1 MYQNLENR
9 FSQCLKHIPKAIL
22 AQNKIGLEKESL
34 RVAPNGSI
42 AQTPHPKSLGSAL
55 THPHITTDYSEALLE
70 FVTPPYQDKQQ
81 MMAFLRD
88 CQTFVYSGME
98 DEFLWASS
106 MPCVLAGAPS
116 IPIAEYGNSNV
127 GRMKNVYRR
136 GLGHRYGRVMQVIAG
151 IHYNFSFADEF
162 WLHYQALCKNSDDPK
177 TFVSESYFKVIRNF
191 QRFGWL
197 IPYLFG
203 ASPAVCK
210 SFLHNVETDMENFD
224 KTTFYYPYA
233 TSLRMSDIGYQNS
246 KEDESGIKV
255 NYDSVN
261 QYVES
266 LRHAITTPHEPF
278 SKMGVKI
285 NGEYEQLNA
294 NLLQIENEYYSSVRP
309 KQILE
314 NMEMPINA
322 LRSRGVQYIELRS
335 LDINVFEPCGIS
347 DKALYFLEAFML
359 FCLMNDSSPIS
370 EQEHQMISANI
381 QDVARKGRQP
391 DLMLQRK
398 EGSVSLKNWA
408 NEIFDHMQGV
418 CDLLD
423 QNIQQSSMQLTYG
436 EILKHY
442 KERVADPDVTPSA
455 QILNQMRENKEGFF
469 DFSLRKSEEHLDY
482 FKSLELSDEKMKFFK
497 KLSTNSLEKQKQIE
511 NNEEQSFESFL
522 TEYFSHAMPK

>member
-1 MYQNLENR
+1 LYQQLEKR
-9 FSQCLKHIPKAIL
+9 LSRSLKQIPKAVL
-22 AQNKIGLEKESL
+22 AQSQIGLEKESL

-42 AQTPHPKSLGSAL
+42 AQTPHPAIFGSAL

-70 FVTPPYQDKQQ
+70 FVTPPFQEKQQ
-81 MMAFLRD
+81 VLSFLRD
-88 CQTFVYSGME
+88 CQTFVYEGLS

-116 IPIAEYGNSNV
+116 IPIAEYGSSNL
-127 GRMKNVYRR
+127 GKMKNVYRR

-151 IHYNFSFADEF
+151 IHYNFSFADDF
-162 WLHYQALCKNSDDPK
+162 WLHYKDLCKNSDDIS
-177 TFVSESYFKVIRNF
+177 TFISESYFNLIRNF
-191 QRFGWL
+191 QRYGWL

-224 KTTFYYPYA
+224 ETTFYYPYA

-255 NYDSVN
+255 NYDSVT

-278 SKMGVKI
+278 SEMGVKV

-309 KQILE
+309 KQLLE

-322 LRSRGVQYIELRS
+322 LRSRGVRYIELRS
-335 LDINVFEPCGIS
+335 LDVNIFEPCGIS
-347 DKALYFLEAFML
+347 DKALYFLEAFVV
-359 FCLMNDSSPIS
+359 FCLMKDSPPIS
-370 EQEHQMISANI
+370 TEEHNQISKNI
-381 QDVARKGRQP
+381 QDVAHMGRKPG
-391 DLMLQRK
+391 LKLQRDG
-398 EGSVSLKNWA
+398 ESISLNSWA
-408 NEIFDHMQGV
+408 KEIFDQMQGV

-423 QNIQQSSMQLTYG
+423 QNVTQMSYRDILTHYH
-436 EILKHY
+436 ERIL
-442 KERVADPDVTPSA
+442 DSDSTPSA
-455 QILNQMRENKEGFF
+455 QILRQMRENHEGFF
-469 DFSLRKSEEHLDY
+469 HFSLRKSEEHLAY
-482 FKSLELSDEKMKFFK
+482 FKSLQLSEEKTQFFR
-497 KLSTNSLEKQKQIE
+497 KLSKDSLEKQHQIE
-511 NNEEQSFESFL
+511 SNDAQDFDEFL
-522 TEYFSHAMPK
+522 SDYFSHAMSK

>member
-1 MYQNLENR
+1 MENC
-9 FSQCLKHIPKAIL
+9 FSQCLKYIPRAIL
-22 AQNKIGLEKESL
+22 AQSKIGLEKESL

-42 AQTPHPKSLGSAL
+42 AQTPHPASLGSAL

-70 FVTPPYQDKQQ
+70 FVTSPYENKQQ

-88 CQTFVYSGME
+88 SQTFVYSGMG

-116 IPIAEYGNSNV
+116 IPIAEYGSSNV

-162 WLHYQALCKNSDDPK
+162 WLHYQSLCKNAGDTSG
-177 TFVSESYFKVIRNF
+177 FVSESYFKLIRNF

-210 SFLHNVETDMENFD
+210 SFLNNVETDMENFD

-233 TSLRMSDIGYQNS
+233 TSLRMSDIGYQNI
-246 KEDESGIKV
+246 KEDENGIKV
-255 NYDSVN
+255 NYDSVD

-278 SKMGVKI
+278 SKIGVKI

-314 NMEMPINA
+314 HMEMPINA

-347 DKALYFLEAFML
+347 DKALYFLEAFMY
-359 FCLMNDSSPIS
+359 FCLLHESPPIS
-370 EQEHQMISANI
+370 EQEHQMISKNI
-381 QDVARKGRQP
+381 QDVARMGRKP
-391 DLMLQRK
+391 GLMLQRK
-398 EGSVSLKNWA
+398 EGSVSLKEWSS
-408 NEIFDHMQGV
+408 EIFDQMQSV
-418 CDLLD
+418 CELLD
-423 QNIQQSSMQLTYG
+423 QNDNQSSNEPGY
-436 EILKHY
+436 ENVLKHY
-442 KERVADPDVTPSA
+442 KERIIDPDATPSA
-455 QILNQMRENKEGFF
+455 QILQQMRENKEGFF

-482 FKSLELSDEKMKFFK
+482 FTSLKLSDKKMNFFK
-497 KLSTNSLEKQKQIE
+497 NLSVESLAKQKKIE
-511 NNEEQSFESFL
+511 NSDTQSFEAFL
-522 TEYFSHAMPK
+522 TEYFSHAVPN